1 MFKWNIYEVLK
12 KIPEGLS
19 DQQSSCHWSFSFFVR
34 FGREFVWPLEE
45 NWSSWLS
52 ILLST
57 CLEEQHGNNFSKSM
71 ELLKFL
77 SLFLRVAI
85 SFFKVSRGNYW
96 KTLSGEILL
105 SVYLGVL
112 WGSFWQV
119 EKKNRGVVIN
129 ALKVLREKFR
139 GRFFWIR
146 HSISFLYVGGKF
158 SGLTMRNIFQPQLS
172 DLHVRVQ
179 KILCRKVQK
188 KFNSHF
194 LLPPILGCVK
204 QSDKHARKCKN
215 CSLCDLGKSWGNT
228 LPLIKL
234 NFQGFFQKCERK
246 FPWLLTNSFRYFCIF
261 CTPRVQTS
269 K

>member
-1 MFKWNIYEVLK
+1 MFKWNNYEVLK

-19 DQQSSCHWSFSFFVR
+19 DQQSSCHWSFSIFVR

-45 NWSSWLS
+45 NWSSWSS

-57 CLEEQHGNNFSKSM
+57 CLEEQHGNNYSKSM

-119 EKKNRGVVIN
+119 EKKNPRSCKKRIES
-129 ALKVLREKFR
+129 AQRKVSRKV
-139 GRFFWIR
+139 
-146 HSISFLYVGGKF
+146 FLNQTLNIFLDVGGKI
-158 SGLTMRNIFQPQLS
+158 SGPTTRNKFQPQLS
-172 DLHVRVQ
+172 DL
-179 KILCRKVQK
+179 
-188 KFNSHF
+188 
-194 LLPPILGCVK
+194 
-204 QSDKHARKCKN
+204 
-215 CSLCDLGKSWGNT
+215 
-228 LPLIKL
+228 
-234 NFQGFFQKCERK
+234 
-246 FPWLLTNSFRYFCIF
+246 
-261 CTPRVQTS
+261 
-269 K
+269 